1 MTNSFDEQLRR
12 VFDALSDQVR
22 ATFDAHRDAAVQQL
36 VAAQAD
42 AERAAID
49 SAVQEAA
56 ATAEREVSTRLQL
69 DFARRE
75 VDIREQARQGGYNE
89 GVADARAEALAIQEA
104 HEAVAQASA
113 AAAAQAAA
121 EHAAQLARH
130 ASASTDVVQQARAA
144 QERLLSAVR
153 ALDATS
159 SLSQTLDALTAAA
172 QTETACVAMFL
183 VRGDVLRVWAHS
195 GFDTL
200 DAAPADVSLD
210 AAGLAAEAVRTG
222 ASQRTSSAH
231 ERPAFAGAPDS
242 GAFVAVPLSMNGQ
255 VIAVLCGDDAACM
268 DAGASLA
275 STYEVL
281 ARHAARVLESLTAL
295 RLAQLGTPA
304 AAASAS

>member
-1 MTNSFDEQLRR
+1 MTNSFDEQLRH
-12 VFDALSDQVR
+12 VFDALSEQVC

-36 VAAQAD
+36 AAAQAD
-42 AERAAID
+42 AARAAIE
-49 SAVQEAA
+49 SAVQEAT

-104 HEAVAQASA
+104 HETVAQASA
-113 AAAAQAAA
+113 VAAAQAAD

-130 ASASTDVVQQARAA
+130 ASASTDIVQQARAA
-144 QERLLSAVR
+144 QERLLHAVQ

-159 SLSQTLDALTAAA
+159 SLSQTLDVLTAAA
-172 QTETACVAMFL
+172 QTEAGRVAMFL
-183 VRGDVLRVWAHS
+183 VRGDVLRAWGHS
-195 GFDTL
+195 GFDAV
-200 DAAPADVSLD
+200 DAAQADVPLD
-210 AAGLAAEAVRTG
+210 AAGIAADAVRTG
-222 ASQRTSSAH
+222 ASQRTVSASG
-231 ERPAFAGAPDS
+231 RPAFAGASGS
-242 GAFVAVPLSMNGQ
+242 GAFVAVPLMMNGQ
-255 VIAVLCGDDAACM
+255 VIAVLCGDDDACV
-268 DAGASLA
+268 DEGASLA

-304 AAASAS
+304 GAASAS

>member
-12 VFDALSDQVR
+12 VFDALSEQVR
-22 ATFDAHRDAAVQQL
+22 ATFDAHRDAAVQQF
-36 VAAQAD
+36 VAVQAD
-42 AERAAID
+42 
-49 SAVQEAA
+49 
-56 ATAEREVSTRLQL
+56 AEREVSTRLQL

-75 VDIREQARQGGYNE
+75 ADIREQARQGGYDE
-89 GVADARAEALAIQEA
+89 GVADARAEALAIQDA

-113 AAAAQAAA
+113 AAAAQADA

-130 ASASTDVVQQARAA
+130 ESASTDVVQQARAA
-144 QERLLSAVR
+144 RERLLSAVR

-172 QTETACVAMFL
+172 QTETARVVLFL

-200 DAAPADVSLD
+200 DAAQADVSLD
-210 AAGLAAEAVRTG
+210 AAGLAADAVRTG

-231 ERPAFAGAPDS
+231 ERPVFAGASGS
-242 GAFVAVPLSMNGQ
+242 GAFVAVPLTMNGQ
-255 VIAVLCGDDAACM
+255 VIAVLCGDDAACA
-268 DAGASLA
+268 DGGTSLA

-304 AAASAS
+304 ASVSAS

>member
-12 VFDALSDQVR
+12 VFDALSEQVR

-36 VAAQAD
+36 VAVQAD
-42 AERAAID
+42 
-49 SAVQEAA
+49 
-56 ATAEREVSTRLQL
+56 AEREVSTRLQL

-75 VDIREQARQGGYNE
+75 ADIREQSRQGGYDE
-89 GVADARAEALAIQEA
+89 GVADARAEALAIQDA

-113 AAAAQAAA
+113 AAAAQADA

-130 ASASTDVVQQARAA
+130 ESASTDVVQQARAA
-144 QERLLSAVR
+144 RERLLSAVR

-172 QTETACVAMFL
+172 QTETARVVLFL

-200 DAAPADVSLD
+200 DAAQADVSLD
-210 AAGLAAEAVRTG
+210 AAGLAADAVRTG

-231 ERPAFAGAPDS
+231 ERPVFAGASGS
-242 GAFVAVPLSMNGQ
+242 GAFVAVPLTMNGQ
-255 VIAVLCGDDAACM
+255 VIAVLCGDDAACA
-268 DAGASLA
+268 DGGTSLA

-304 AAASAS
+304 ASVSAS